1 MNDSINERL
10 DDLQRSVD
18 LLIAQSNKNKER
30 LSELVEAWDDCC
42 QINALTQQMLL
53 ATNLVDIDKLNKLT
67 KEYVVNSLEKSL
79 ES

>member
-1 MNDSINERL
+1 MTDSTNERL

-53 ATNLVDIDKLNKLT
+53 ATNLVDIDKLNELT
-67 KEYVVNSLEKSL
+67 RECVVNSLEKSL

>member
-10 DDLQRSVD
+10 DDLQRSID

-53 ATNLVDIDKLNKLT
+53 ATNLVDMHKLNQLT
-67 KEYVVNSLEKSL
+67 RECVVNSLEKSL

>member
-1 MNDSINERL
+1 MTDSINERL

-30 LSELVEAWDDCC
+30 LSELVEAWDNCC
-42 QINALTQQMLL
+42 QINALTQQMLF
-53 ATNLVDIDKLNKLT
+53 ATNLVDIDKLNELT
-67 KEYVVNSLEKSL
+67 RECVVNSLEKSL